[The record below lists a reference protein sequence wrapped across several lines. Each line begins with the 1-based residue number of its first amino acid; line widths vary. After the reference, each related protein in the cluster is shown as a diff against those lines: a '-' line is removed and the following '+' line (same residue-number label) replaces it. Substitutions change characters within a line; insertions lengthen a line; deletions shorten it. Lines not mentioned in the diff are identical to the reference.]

1 MFWGSKGRLPIS
13 SFLGGNA
20 VAFAMFL
27 LIEPPLREAYSSVKT
42 RPPPASTDNHWIVF
56 HLSVVRECYLRSSWC
71 WWSFLCGDFKK
82 QDLKKERFGFLTS
95 CQIQHGT
102 LHSDLEFLSPPSS
115 CWSCYNAQQGACPLF
130 PSPHPHPVSLPYLRI
145 TVLY

>member
-27 LIEPPLREAYSSVKT
+27 LIEPPLHEAYSSVKT
-42 RPPPASTDNHWIVF
+42 RPPPASADNHWIVF

-71 WWSFLCGDFKK
+71 WWSFLCGDFKNK
-82 QDLKKERFGFLTS
+82 ILKRKIWFSDQLQPFIRTLSSFL
-95 CQIQHGT
+95 
-102 LHSDLEFLSPPSS
+102 
-115 CWSCYNAQQGACPLF
+115 
-130 PSPHPHPVSLPYLRI
+130 PHPHARPATVPSKEPVLSFLLPILI
-145 TVLY
+145 LYFCHT